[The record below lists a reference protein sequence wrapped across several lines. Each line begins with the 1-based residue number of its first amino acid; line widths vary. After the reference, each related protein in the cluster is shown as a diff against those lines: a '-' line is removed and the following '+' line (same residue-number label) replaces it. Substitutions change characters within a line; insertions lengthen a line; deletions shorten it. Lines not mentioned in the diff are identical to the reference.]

1 MNPLR
6 QAAHRLRAIFARRGL
21 EHDMQAEMREHLDR
35 ATERFVARGMSRAD
49 AQLAARRE
57 FGNVGVLQEEA
68 RDARGGRWIE
78 AVIADARFA
87 LRYFARHKATTAIIV
102 IVLALGTGAN
112 AMIFSLFQSQ
122 FLRPAPAVP
131 DNAAH
136 VRIWAVE
143 RANRTASWDPRP
155 LSQLELDALAAHREI
170 FSDIAAWT
178 EDDIILDAGDST
190 GARAGGAQFVTPN
203 YFRVLRVGLA
213 AGQGFTRVESDGAHM
228 TAIISEKMATL
239 LYGNPAAAV
248 DRRIIVNELPVRVVG
263 VAPFRFQGALR
274 NMDEPMLWIPLSARA
289 EIQRISPRWLT
300 EAPALSLFGRLAP
313 GVERERAAALA
324 RQVVTGTLPDSAP
337 RVGMARTAHVLGM
350 RDLPPGKDRYEMM
363 FAVTAILSIGTLIL
377 LVAWTNVSSLMV
389 AAAVGRRHEIA
400 VRLSLGAS
408 RVRLLRQLITE
419 STLLALVGGA
429 IGLLLAWWFLMYS
442 QKTEIDGVDVVPDA
456 GTFAFVLA
464 VALITGILFGL
475 APALHA
481 TRDGVATALRDSK
494 SGSAGRSRLQRTF
507 VAVQIVLSQPLL
519 VFLGTMLSLVIAD
532 YRPLTPEMSRHV
544 ISVTLRP
551 LARTG
556 APTQRAEAVDQLIP
570 RIAERPEVLAAVP
583 ESDAFEIRGI
593 AARDRRA
600 PNVKP
605 DSAPTIV
612 HIEAAAP
619 GWFSVVEVPIILGRD
634 VSFSDTAA
642 TDHPVVIGSDFA
654 RTMWGNA
661 NPIGH
666 TMASPPLAAL
676 GQRDSITMTVV
687 GVYDA
692 TRRLPGMTWGGATAV
707 TNAPA
712 RVYTA
717 RGQRWRHDRILV
729 RTRGPAEPF
738 LPELQRFIR
747 AAAPALPVSSMETL
761 AQIDARQ
768 FRDTLKMSMLAG
780 AGGVLALLLASLG
793 LYGVVSLAVQ
803 QRTREIGIRIAVG
816 ARPERVAGMFLA
828 SGVRVSAAALLIG
841 LPLSVAALRV
851 GMSQGIVIAPEANP
865 LLIGGAIGM
874 ILLLVASAAAWMPA
888 RRAARVDPATTLRA
902 E

>member
-1 MNPLR
+1 
-6 QAAHRLRAIFARRGL
+6 
-21 EHDMQAEMREHLDR
+21 
-35 ATERFVARGMSRAD
+35 
-49 AQLAARRE
+49 
-57 FGNVGVLQEEA
+57 
-68 RDARGGRWIE
+68 
-78 AVIADARFA
+78 
-87 LRYFARHKATTAIIV
+87 
-102 IVLALGTGAN
+102 
-112 AMIFSLFQSQ
+112 
-122 FLRPAPAVP
+122 
-131 DNAAH
+131 
-136 VRIWAVE
+136 
-143 RANRTASWDPRP
+143 
-155 LSQLELDALAAHREI
+155 
-170 FSDIAAWT
+170 
-178 EDDIILDAGDST
+178 
-190 GARAGGAQFVTPN
+190 
-203 YFRVLRVGLA
+203 
-213 AGQGFTRVESDGAHM
+213 
-228 TAIISEKMATL
+228 
-239 LYGNPAAAV
+239 
-248 DRRIIVNELPVRVVG
+248 
-263 VAPFRFQGALR
+263 
-274 NMDEPMLWIPLSARA
+274 
-289 EIQRISPRWLT
+289 
-300 EAPALSLFGRLAP
+300 
-313 GVERERAAALA
+313 
-324 RQVVTGTLPDSAP
+324 
-337 RVGMARTAHVLGM
+337 
-350 RDLPPGKDRYEMM
+350 MM
-363 FAVTAILSIGTLIL
+363 FAVTAIVSIGILIL

-408 RVRLLRQLITE
+408 RVRLLRQLVTE
-419 STLLALVGGA
+419 STMLALVGGA
-429 IGLLLAWWFLMYS
+429 IGLLLAWWLLMWN

-481 TRDGVATALRDSK
+481 TRDGVATALRDSR
-494 SGSAGRSRLQRTF
+494 SGSAGRSRLQRAF
-507 VAVQIVLSQPLL
+507 VAAQIVLSQPLL
-519 VFLGTMLSLVIAD
+519 VLLGTMLTLVIAD
-532 YRPLTPEMSRHV
+532 YRPLAPDMSRHV
-544 ISVTLRP
+544 IKVALRP

-556 APTQRAEAVDQLIP
+556 APTQRAEAVDKLIP
-570 RIAERPEVLAAVP
+570 RIADRPEVRAAVP
-583 ESDAFEIRGI
+583 ESDGFEIRGV
-593 AARDRRA
+593 ARDRQA

-612 HIEAAAP
+612 HLEAAAP
-619 GWFSVVEVPIILGRD
+619 GWFSVVEVPIVLGRD

-642 TDHPVVIGSDFA
+642 TDHPVVIGSDLA
-654 RTMWGNA
+654 RAMWGSA

-666 TMASPPLAAL
+666 TLASPPLASL

-692 TRRLPGMTWGGATAV
+692 THRLPGMTWSGATAV

-717 RGQRWRHDRILV
+717 HGQRWRRDRILV

-738 LPELQRFIR
+738 LPELQRFLR

-761 AQIDARQ
+761 AQIDTRE

-865 LLIGGAIGM
+865 YLIGGAIGV